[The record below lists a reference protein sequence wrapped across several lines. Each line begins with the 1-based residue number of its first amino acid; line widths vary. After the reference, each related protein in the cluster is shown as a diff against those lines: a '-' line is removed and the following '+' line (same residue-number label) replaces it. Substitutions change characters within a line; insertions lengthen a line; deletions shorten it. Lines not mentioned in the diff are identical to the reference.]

1 MITLDQTFAHSTPT
15 HSFEI
20 KWTHLGSHT
29 APPLVFIHGTPWSS
43 YEWHA
48 LAHALSSRY
57 SIFLYDHP
65 GFGDSP
71 SPIRLP
77 SSSNSTSAPS
87 NTDTNLTDVEE
98 LIDLDPSLTLRATA
112 SAALITSW
120 ALPTAPHIIA
130 HDNGGLVSLRLLLQY
145 SISFASLCLIDVVA
159 LTRTA
164 PIPFFELVASNQGVF
179 NAIPAHLI
187 EGFIASYVAAAAFKP
202 LEEVVKEALVSPWR
216 EGGSQGPGR
225 FLEEMVQAQHRDVG
239 EIEGEY
245 GRVREMVP
253 TRIIWG
259 KDDAWVPASTAER
272 LAKALG
278 LGVEE
283 VVLVEE
289 AGHLVMFDQPSRVA
303 VEVALWLGE
312 NRK

>member
-1 MITLDQTFAHSTPT
+1 MITLDQTFVHSTPT
-15 HSFEI
+15 HSFQI

-43 YEWHA
+43 YEWHTLA
-48 LAHALSSRY
+48 LALSSRY

-65 GFGDSP
+65 GFGSSP
-71 SPIRLP
+71 SPRRLSISP
-77 SSSNSTSAPS
+77 S
-87 NTDTNLTDVEE
+87 TDTAADPSHALE
-98 LIDLDPSLTLRATA
+98 DLDPSLTLRAIA

-120 ALPTAPHIIA
+120 NLSTPPHVVA
-130 HDNGGLVSLRLLLQY
+130 HDNGGLVSLRLLLQH

-159 LTRTA
+159 LTRTE

-202 LEEVVKEALVSPWR
+202 LDKEVKEALVSPWR
-216 EGGSQGPGR
+216 EGGSQGPKK

-245 GRVREMVP
+245 GRVGGLVP

-259 KDDAWVPASTAER
+259 KEDAWVPASTAER

-278 LGVEE
+278 LDVEE

-289 AGHLVMFDQPSRVA
+289 AGHLCMFDQPIKVA
-303 VEVALWLGE
+303 VEVALWLE
-312 NRK
+312 KNRN